1 MGGHVRTE
9 VVGSSRV
16 LVVNDDGHTH
26 THTLDPSVSTLKM
39 NKYNVILAT
48 IYDLHADLYL
58 IKFHNT

>member
-1 MGGHVRTE
+1 M
-9 VVGSSRV
+9 
-16 LVVNDDGHTH
+16 VNDDGHTH

-39 NKYNVILAT
+39 NKYNIILAT